1 MCDGLYLVRQK
12 VWLLK
17 KAKQQPRPIFQEGYW
32 KIRGVVIKIQKH
44 TVMPVIGLLVA
55 GVDLAALKIVLKSE
69 VIERYLDKEVI
80 TSEVAIN
87 IGLFLNAV
95 I

>member
-1 MCDGLYLVRQK
+1 
-12 VWLLK
+12 
-17 KAKQQPRPIFQEGYW
+17 
-32 KIRGVVIKIQKH
+32 
-44 TVMPVIGLLVA
+44 MPVIGLLVA